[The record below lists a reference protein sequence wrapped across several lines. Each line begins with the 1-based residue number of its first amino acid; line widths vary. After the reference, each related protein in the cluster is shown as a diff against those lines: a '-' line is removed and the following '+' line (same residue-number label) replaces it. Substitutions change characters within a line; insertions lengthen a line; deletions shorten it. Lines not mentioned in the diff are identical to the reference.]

1 MTVRWSE
8 PQDYRHTAN
17 ITSYE
22 ITANQTLPS
31 QNSSLVVERGTVQ
44 FGQKTLSFIVPIN
57 TVVELTVHA
66 EVCGTKFGNGSSSLT
81 LCIEGEVCVCVC
93 VCVTI

>member
-8 PQDYRHTAN
+8 PQDYQHTAN

-22 ITANQTLPS
+22 ITANQTLLS

-44 FGQKTLSFIVPIN
+44 FSQKTLSFILPIN
-57 TVVELTVHA
+57 TVIELTVHA
-66 EVCGTKFGNGSSSLT
+66 EVCGMKSGNGSSSLT
-81 LCIEGEVCVCVC
+81 LCVKGVYVC